1 MRWDE
6 RNDPRPTFPTQG
18 YPAAMTLSE
27 ILPAVRQLTDPEKL
41 KLIRLLAEDLGS
53 DEDIHPFE
61 RGKTYELRTP
71 YNVFGAAQILADA
84 IR

>member
-1 MRWDE
+1 
-6 RNDPRPTFPTQG
+6 
-18 YPAAMTLSE
+18 MTLSE

-41 KLIRLLAEDLGS
+41 KLIRLLADGS